1 MRRSRKKSSRFEVV
15 PIAKIQIILPDEFT
29 KKTERLADQ
38 TDVIIEKA
46 LEAGGK
52 VVLDKVRGNL
62 RAVIGK
68 NLKYKGHSTGELIS
82 SLGFSPVKI
91 DNKGVHNTKVGF
103 NEPRRRQSAAKGK
116 RSYYTS
122 TNAMVANVLEYG
134 RHGQPAKPFMKPA
147 RSASRKPCIEAMQSV
162 IDSEAGKI

>member
-1 MRRSRKKSSRFEVV
+1 VTEM
-15 PIAKIQIILPDEFT
+15 AKLQILLPDKFLAQ
-29 KKTERLADQ
+29 TERLADK
-38 TDVIIEKA
+38 TDDIIGKA

-68 NLKYKGHSTGELIS
+68 NLKYKGRSTGELIS
-82 SLGFSPVKI
+82 SLGLSPVKI
-91 DNKGVHNTKVGF
+91 DNKGVHNAKIGF
-103 NEPRRRQSAAKGK
+103 NEPRRRQAAAKGK

-122 TNAMVANVLEYG
+122 TNAMVANTIEYG

-147 RSASRKPCIEAMQSV
+147 RSASRKPCIDAMQSV
-162 IDSEAGKI
+162 LDIEVQKL

>member
-1 MRRSRKKSSRFEVV
+1 M
-15 PIAKIQIILPDEFT
+15 AKLQILLPDKFLAQ
-29 KKTERLADQ
+29 TERLADK
-38 TDVIIEKA
+38 TDEIIEKA

-68 NLKYKGHSTGELIS
+68 GLKSKPRSTGELLS
-82 SLGFSPVKI
+82 SLGLSPVKI
-91 DNKGVHNTKVGF
+91 DRNGIHNIKVGL
-103 NEPRRRQSAAKGK
+103 NEPRRRQAAAKGK

-122 TNAMVANVLEYG
+122 TNAMVANTIEYG

-147 RSASRKPCIEAMQSV
+147 RSASRKPCIDAMQSV
-162 IDSEAGKI
+162 LDIEVQKL

>member
-1 MRRSRKKSSRFEVV
+1 MTDM
-15 PIAKIQIILPDEFT
+15 AKMQILLPDKFLAQ
-29 KKTERLADQ
+29 TERLADK
-38 TDVIIEKA
+38 TDAVIEKA

-68 NLKYKGHSTGELIS
+68 NLKYKGRSTGELIS
-82 SLGFSPVKI
+82 SLGITPVKI
-91 DNKGVHNTKVGF
+91 DHKGIQNVKIGF

-122 TNAMVANVLEYG
+122 TNAMVGNVLEYG

-147 RSASRKPCIEAMQSV
+147 RSASRGACIEAMQKTLTDEV
-162 IDSEAGKI
+162 QKL

>member
-1 MRRSRKKSSRFEVV
+1 MARCT
-15 PIAKIQIILPDEFT
+15 IMLPDEFT

-38 TDVIIEKA
+38 TDTIIQKA

-68 NLKYKGHSTGELIS
+68 NLKYKGRSTGELLS
-82 SLGFSPVKI
+82 SLGLSPVKV
-91 DNKGVHNTKVGF
+91 DNNGIHNLKAGF

-116 RSYYTS
+116 RGYYTS
-122 TNAMVANVLEYG
+122 TNAMVGNVLEYG

-147 RSASRKPCIEAMQSV
+147 RSASRKQCIEAMQSV
-162 IDSEAGKI
+162 IESEVNQI